1 LIRRSG
7 PVNQAL
13 NNRHLCLLELLLGIA
28 TSGMGEVDGMANLDV
43 VSQGDIL
50 DFDTNKAVNKHA
62 SLEFAQHS
70 LLGVPLAK
78 KLDLTADF

>member
-1 LIRRSG
+1 
-7 PVNQAL
+7 
-13 NNRHLCLLELLLGIA
+13 
-28 TSGMGEVDGMANLDV
+28 MGEVDGMANLDV